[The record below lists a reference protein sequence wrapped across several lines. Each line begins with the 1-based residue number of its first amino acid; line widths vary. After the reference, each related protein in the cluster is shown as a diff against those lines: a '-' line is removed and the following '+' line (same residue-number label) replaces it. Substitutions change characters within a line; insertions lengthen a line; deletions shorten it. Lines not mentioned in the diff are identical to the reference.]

1 MLTCR
6 RKGPFTHR
14 DAAHEGKFARNQEAE
29 QLRALR
35 QRLSEQRGRIDELEN
50 YMYVA
55 PTLEDEGLLANES
68 MVRSQSRIR

>member
-14 DAAHEGKFARNQEAE
+14 DVAREGKFARNQEAE
-29 QLRALR
+29 QMRALR

-50 YMYVA
+50 YMYVTA
-55 PTLEDEGLLANES
+55 RPEHEGLVANEL
-68 MVRSQSRIR
+68 MDRSQSRIR